1 MRRRE
6 LLQTAALGVVTL
18 GASSGIRTRPQW
30 PVAPCVVPCRVTE
43 RDCSEWLA
51 WELWRSGESALHA
64 SDLPLSIARYLGL
77 LECKG
82 QLAAQLSRIS
92 PEGQILC
99 DQDGYCT
106 LSHAGLIDF
115 HIARRIF
122 SSVSTGQSQLLATA
136 QTGHATDLIIQQFV
150 QRHEL
155 SAKHLSGWMNGSANP
170 VLRVNSAGILAKLG
184 RLDLAD
190 SVVKTLHTDQD
201 NRQLYLTA
209 VASRVLAMEWQQ
221 AAQFVARI
229 EIGAAADLALT
240 AAEAAELSGELTNPR
255 DSAARWCSVVLLGSS
270 LSAMSNGA
278 RPVLYQALRNE
289 PCRENLRTIG
299 KVLAGGR
306 PLGG

>member
-1 MRRRE
+1 MVGS
-6 LLQTAALGVVTL
+6 AV
-18 GASSGIRTRPQW
+18 S
-30 PVAPCVVPCRVTE
+30 CVTE

-51 WELWRSGESALHA
+51 WELWRSGESALHV

-82 QLAAQLSRIS
+82 QLTSQLSRIS

-99 DQDGYCT
+99 DQNGYCT

-115 HIARRIF
+115 YIAQRIF
-122 SSVSTGQSQLLATA
+122 FSVSAGQSRLLATA
-136 QTGHATDLIIQQFV
+136 QTRHATDLIIQQFV
-150 QRHEL
+150 QRHEP

-184 RLDLAD
+184 GLDLAD

-221 AAQFVARI
+221 SAQFVARV
-229 EIGAAADLALT
+229 ETGVAAGLALT
-240 AAEAAELSGELTNPR
+240 AAQVAELTVELTNPR

-270 LSAMSNGA
+270 SNAMSNGTRSA
-278 RPVLYQALRNE
+278 LYQALRNE

-299 KVLAGGR
+299 KVLAGGC